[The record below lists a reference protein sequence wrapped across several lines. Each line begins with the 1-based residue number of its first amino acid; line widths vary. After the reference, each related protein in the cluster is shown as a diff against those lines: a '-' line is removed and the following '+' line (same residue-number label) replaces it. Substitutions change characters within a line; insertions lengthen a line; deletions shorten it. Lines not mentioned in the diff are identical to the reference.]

1 MFLDDKYI
9 LDNVNTSD
17 YQSFIN
23 TYLQLEN
30 TISFT
35 EEKFIE
41 VINENKKR
49 GNIYLCIRLRTT
61 NEIIG
66 CGKLFF
72 DIKLGNNKGYIDD
85 VVIDRNYQNQK
96 LGSYLIYKLLDYA
109 KKWNCY
115 VCLLNCK
122 QELKE
127 FYLKLGFKHDKL
139 LMRYTF

>member
-49 GNIYLCIRLRTT
+49 GNIYLCIKLRTT

-109 KKWNCY
+109 KKWDCY
-115 VCLLNCK
+115 ICLLNCK

-127 FYLKLGFKHDKL
+127 FYLKLGFKNEKL